1 MLVNLN
7 VTNTVARGDVT
18 PHWRDSMNARNAH
31 ARRARLGLTLLLL
44 MTGACLQT
52 TPPIVIS
59 DYCENAVII
68 TFDAAEDTLATISEI
83 RKSNAVYTA
92 LCQ

>member
-1 MLVNLN
+1 M
-7 VTNTVARGDVT
+7 
-18 PHWRDSMNARNAH
+18 
-31 ARRARLGLTLLLL
+31 
-44 MTGACLQT
+44 QT